1 MGANDKVNAQP
12 RRLTIV
18 SAAIS
23 GAATQSQTQS
33 AVVRSVQSER
43 LFYVIA
49 GSVMLIATVA
59 GFRSFLAH
67 GKGSGGGEITKQI
80 VPLVVV
86 HGLAMFTWIILFLV
100 QSIFILKG
108 NRRLHMRIGVVGAAL
123 AGVMVILGSAT
134 AILSTR
140 YNSESYQ
147 LFGGARFFL
156 ATMLGEMLAF
166 GTLVA
171 IAVIYRRRAEIHRPM
186 MLLASLMI
194 ISGSL
199 ARCPYIADYSV
210 KPPLYVLGPA
220 LVLGALF
227 LVLQWAMIHA
237 VSRWYAL
244 GYSAIVVASFIFIVV
259 GHSSLWNQIAGAIV
273 P

>member
-1 MGANDKVNAQP
+1 MSVAITDAVIRSQAQNAAL
-12 RRLTIV
+12 RALMY
-18 SAAIS
+18 
-23 GAATQSQTQS
+23 
-33 AVVRSVQSER
+33 ER

-49 GSVMLIATVA
+49 GSLMLVATAV
-59 GFRSFLAH
+59 GFRGFLTH
-67 GKGSGGGEITKQI
+67 GKGFGGSEITRQI

-86 HGLAMFTWIILFLV
+86 HGLAMFSWIVLFLV
-100 QSIFILKG
+100 QSILMLNG
-108 NRRLHMRIGVVGAAL
+108 NRRLHMRIGVAGAVL
-123 AGVMVILGSAT
+123 AGAMVILGSAT

-140 YNSESYQ
+140 HNPEGYQ
-147 LFGGARFFL
+147 IFGGARFFL

-194 ISGSL
+194 ISGGL
-199 ARCPYIADYSV
+199 GRCPYIADFAIM
-210 KPPLYVLGPA
+210 PPLYVLGPA

-227 LVLQWAMIHA
+227 LLLQWALIRA

-244 GYSAIVVASFIFIVV
+244 GYSAVVMASLIFIIV
-259 GHSSLWNQIAGAIV
+259 GHSSLWNQIAGVIV